1 METQT
6 LIFQVLAYGEP
17 ISFIQHYSGF
27 LSVSACEY
35 DLIMLVR
42 SWEVIEFAE
51 IIVERCLN
59 TQGK

>member
-1 METQT
+1 MESQT
-6 LIFQVLAYGEP
+6 LVFQVMAYGEP
-17 ISFIQHYSGF
+17 ISMIQHYSGL
-27 LSVSACEY
+27 LSVSACKY

-59 TQGK
+59 TKEK